1 MTITQN
7 STYTR
12 IFIEI
17 YKEIYMKEHLLSMK
31 QKLMRCKLEL
41 FYSLCMI
48 ATYCSCVNTT
58 YATPSSVDPNNLI
71 KSIIEG
77 VMDLFPAVGIVI
89 ALVGAFKLYMAF
101 RNDQPD
107 AYSNSIKDIVIG
119 ALLVAFRYTI
129 WDKVLA
135 PLL

>member
-1 MTITQN
+1 
-7 STYTR
+7 
-12 IFIEI
+12 
-17 YKEIYMKEHLLSMK
+17 MKQHLLSMK

-58 YATPSSVDPNNLI
+58 YAATSVDPNNLI

-119 ALLVAFRYTI
+119 ALLVTFRYTI